1 MSGPKPISKQRSTW
15 TDRGQHL
22 IAEGMPPVRQF
33 ERNVHDGRLLAL
45 IDELPTGWH
54 MSLSFRN
61 HRGENS
67 RYPSWDEIADAR
79 YTLLPADLD
88 FVMHLPPAD
97 RYVAVHATCFHLHEL
112 RAQCSTC
119 RASLTES

>member
-54 MSLSFRN
+54 MSVSFQD
-61 HRGENS
+61 HRGRNS
-67 RYPSWDEIADAR
+67 RYPSWDELAHAR
-79 YTLLPADLD
+79 YELLPDD
-88 FVMHLPPAD
+88 ISFVMHLPGTAE
-97 RYVAVHATCFHLHEL
+97 YVAVHPTTFHLWEHPE
-112 RAQCSTC
+112 RQP
-119 RASLTES
+119 